1 MQITYTIWEVKDAYE
16 KVLKEVSCNLQ
27 KVLNKSVKN
36 IRKVLQVLESVW
48 KSPLA
53 ENLEHA
59 ETSQLARK
67 VYILY

>member
-1 MQITYTIWEVKDAYE
+1 MQITYKIWEVKDAYE
-16 KVLKEVSCNLQ
+16 KVWKEVSCNLQ

-59 ETSQLARK
+59 ETSQSACK